1 MIGYNSTSL
10 RHTLPPCT
18 LQSSNS
24 CSLIP
29 FDHAKQQRIV
39 IIGAGPTGLGA
50 AHRLYNMGILN
61 SNTQVVVLE
70 RESQPGGLASSIR
83 DRNGFLWDNGGH
95 VVFSHYKYFDN
106 ALDNAVRDWN
116 QLKRAAFAFMMGSD
130 GTRRFIPYPV
140 QANIHAMCKEDRQV
154 CLNDSTNGTVA
165 RDSEWGPN
173 RLFRFPRYGG
183 TGGIWKAVARKL
195 PQGWFHYK
203 QNVIKINVIDKTLVV
218 IPNDDPSQK
227 YTLEYD
233 HLVSTVPLDS
243 LLQANKDVWHTEKC
257 DTECLVHSHTHIMG
271 VGLRGKPPVSLEN
284 KSWMYFPDSDSPFYR
299 ATVFSSYSKD
309 HVPTSGEYWSLMCEA
324 AKPSSSEFPERWTE
338 EYLLNTTVAA
348 LVNYG
353 FIAEKQVVSR
363 YHHRLEHGY
372 PVPTLRREE
381 VLRSAQPWLESRGV
395 YSRGRFG
402 GWRYEVGNQDHSF
415 MQGVEVSDFIMTRIP
430 SETYSD
436 PGKVNSM
443 ASLNQVCTAHSNL

>member
-1 MIGYNSTSL
+1 MRKYNKKVWTVNTSE
-10 RHTLPPCT
+10 
-18 LQSSNS
+18 
-24 CSLIP
+24 
-29 FDHAKQQRIV
+29 
-39 IIGAGPTGLGA
+39 
-50 AHRLYNMGILN
+50 M
-61 SNTQVVVLE
+61 
-70 RESQPGGLASSIR
+70 
-83 DRNGFLWDNGGH
+83 
-95 VVFSHYKYFDN
+95 
-106 ALDNAVRDWN
+106 NAVWVGERV
-116 QLKRAAFAFMMGSD
+116 A
-130 GTRRFIPYPV
+130 IPDVKKIEIEIFEY
-140 QANIHAMCKEDRQV
+140 
-154 CLNDSTNGTVA
+154 DSTNGTVA

-183 TGGIWKAVARKL
+183 TGGILKAVARKL

-203 QNVIKINVIDKTLVV
+203 QNVIKVNVVDKTLVV

-257 DTECLVHSHTHIMG
+257 GTECLVHSHTHIMG

-324 AKPSSSEFPERWTE
+324 AEPSSSEFPEHWTE

-348 LVNYG
+348 LVSYG
-353 FIAEKQVVSR
+353 FITEKQVVSR

-372 PVPTLRREE
+372 PVPSLRREE

-415 MQGVEVSDFIMTRIP
+415 MQGVEVSDLIMTRIP
-430 SETYSD
+430 EETYSD

-443 ASLNQVCTAHSNL
+443 ASMNRTEVCTVHSNL